1 MANYIASARS
11 NYFRVK
17 DIDAF
22 LTAMERVPDVYVE
35 TDKDGSVVLTVQNSD
50 WGGWPSYYYD
60 DENGIEEEDFD
71 IAELVSE
78 HLEEDSVA
86 ILMEVG
92 AEKLRY
98 VVGYAVAINSKG
110 EREDISLMDIY
121 ELAAG
126 LTNKPEN
133 VTNCEY

>member
-11 NYFRVK
+11 NYFKVK
-17 DIDAF
+17 DKDAF
-22 LTAMERVPDVYVE
+22 LEAMERVPDVLVE
-35 TDKDGSVVLTVQNSD
+35 YGNDDTVVLTVQNSD
-50 WGGWPSYYYD
+50 WGGWPSYYYNDED
-60 DENGIEEEDFD
+60 DIEEEDFD

-78 HLEEDSVA
+78 HLKDDSVA
-86 ILMEVG
+86 IFMEVG

-110 EREDISLMDIY
+110 EREQVSLMDIY

-133 VTNCEY
+133 VTNCEF